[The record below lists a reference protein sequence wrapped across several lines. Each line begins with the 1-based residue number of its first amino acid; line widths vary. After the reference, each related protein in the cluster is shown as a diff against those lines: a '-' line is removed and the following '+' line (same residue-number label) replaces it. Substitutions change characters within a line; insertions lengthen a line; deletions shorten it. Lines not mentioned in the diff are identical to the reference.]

1 MHVTG
6 YPVQHKVFL
15 YFLWVTHL
23 QCTYLQN
30 MGLVQKTKMCSF
42 SELALLQFKDCTSM
56 KNSRRETRVWFG
68 KFHYH
73 DSCFQAFPKL
83 HLTSIFPLTFLF
95 ELASLD
101 LAKICVIQH
110 WTEALNNRDY
120 WYFVTKIVLT
130 YCEKKLF

>member
-1 MHVTG
+1 MHVIG

-110 WTEALNNRDY
+110 
-120 WYFVTKIVLT
+120 
-130 YCEKKLF
+130 